1 MSDVLRQI
9 DEDLRKDKLN
19 KLWKNYG
26 LYIIVLIITII
37 LAVIGY
43 QIKVSSDKSS
53 NQKLVETFLA
63 TSNNEDIENV
73 LNNFDIIINSNNN
86 YLSGLAELKKSNLLI
101 KNGNYEDGL
110 FVLKKVINNK
120 KYDPVIND
128 LATYL
133 LLMLLLEDLN
143 DNEFSTYLS
152 KDKIETSKLKFLFM
166 EIKAIRNLILGDF
179 EQAKKE
185 FIDLKNTIDLPIEIR
200 TRAGKFLELAEKNE

>member
-133 LLMLLLEDLN
+133 LLMLLLDDLN

>member
-37 LAVIGY
+37 VAVTGY
-43 QIKVSSDKSS
+43 HIKVSSDKSS

-73 LNNFDIIINSNNN
+73 LNNFDTIINSNNN

-101 KNGNYEDGL
+101 KNGNYEEGL

-185 FIDLKNTIDLPIEIR
+185 FIDLKNTIDLPIELR

>member
-37 LAVIGY
+37 VAVTGY

-73 LNNFDIIINSNNN
+73 LNNFDTIINSNNN
-86 YLSGLAELKKSNLLI
+86 YLSGLAELKKSNLLL
-101 KNGNYEDGL
+101 KNGNYEEGL

-185 FIDLKNTIDLPIEIR
+185 FIDLKNTIDLPIELR

>member
-37 LAVIGY
+37 VAVTGY

-73 LNNFDIIINSNNN
+73 LNNFDTIINSNNN

-101 KNGNYEDGL
+101 KNGNYEEGL

-185 FIDLKNTIDLPIEIR
+185 FIDLKNTIDLPIELR

>member
-86 YLSGLAELKKSNLLI
+86 YLSGLAELKKTNLLI
-101 KNGNYEDGL
+101 KNGNYEEGL